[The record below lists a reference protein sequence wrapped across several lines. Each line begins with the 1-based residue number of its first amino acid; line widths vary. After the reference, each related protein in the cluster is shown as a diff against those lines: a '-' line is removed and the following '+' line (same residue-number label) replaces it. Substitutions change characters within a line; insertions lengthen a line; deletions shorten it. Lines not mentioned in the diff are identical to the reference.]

1 MRHILHADMDAFYA
15 AVEQLDRPE
24 LRGKPVLVGGR
35 PEERGVVATA
45 SYEARRYGA
54 HSAMPMATAVRLCPN
69 AIIVPA
75 RFDRYREVSSMVM
88 TIFQDLTELVEPLSL
103 DEGYLDVTSVV
114 ESGREPSDV
123 AVELKQRVL
132 DATGLRLSVGVA
144 TTKSVAKIASDLE
157 KPDGLVVVPPGME
170 REFLAPLP
178 VARLAGIGPKSAA
191 RLSQGGIETIG
202 QLADQTLEWCMAHF
216 GKRGES
222 IRARALGQDQEPVH
236 TERETKSVS
245 AETTFATDISDPDR
259 VYSELARLATT
270 VARRLQDKQL
280 RGRTITV
287 KLRLPD
293 FTTLTR
299 QDTLPAST
307 DSEADIVEQAWDLL
321 SHELAPGRALRLL
334 GVGVS
339 SFGTPQQ
346 LPLPLFDDV
355 RGV

>member
-75 RFDRYREVSSMVM
+75 RFDRYRQVSSIVM
-88 TIFQDLTELVEPLSL
+88 AIFQDLTELVEPLSL
-103 DEGYLDVTSVV
+103 DEAYLDVTSVV

-123 AVELKQRVL
+123 AVQLKQRVL

-157 KPDGLVVVPPGME
+157 KPDGLVVVPPGTE
-170 REFLAPLP
+170 REFLAPLS

-191 RLSQGGIETIG
+191 RLSQGGIETVG

-280 RGRTITV
+280 LGRTITV

-299 QDTLPAST
+299 QDTLPAPT
-307 DSEADIVEQAWDLL
+307 DSEAAIVEQAWDLL

-346 LPLPLFDDV
+346 LPLPLFDDA